1 MQKKEKRKR
10 NCNQK
15 HFYLDWNHTWQKSQ
29 KTGHPVSA
37 TGRHSL
43 LPRPEERNFQW
54 EPERSSGLFHQE
66 RRGGGGGVTQKGEIQ
81 SYLKGEGSISKQ
93 YILKGSQT
101 RKESILTISSWE
113 GIQWLLE
120 NLALATYEGKLG
132 KGDRRPVLFYA
143 ESWQARLGQP
153 SHLPLSPIKHT
164 QTQTPIP
171 HMHTHASTVTLRVA
185 LTCCANCLTEQFAR
199 GVGSTAWQV
208 VSSMSSSIS

>member
-66 RRGGGGGVTQKGEIQ
+66 RRGGGGGCDTKGRDTKLSQRGRQHIKTVHPQ
-81 SYLKGEGSISKQ
+81 GLPNKKGIHFNNQFLGRYSMTLGESGTGNLWRQ
-93 YILKGSQT
+93 TGKGRQEAS
-101 RKESILTISSWE
+101 SILCRIMA
-113 GIQWLLE
+113 G
-120 NLALATYEGKLG
+120 
-132 KGDRRPVLFYA
+132 
-143 ESWQARLGQP
+143 
-153 SHLPLSPIKHT
+153 
-164 QTQTPIP
+164 
-171 HMHTHASTVTLRVA
+171 
-185 LTCCANCLTEQFAR
+185 
-199 GVGSTAWQV
+199 
-208 VSSMSSSIS
+208 